1 MCVFSRKIRSLGRVS
16 CAGENA
22 CRRRTIFIVRS
33 LSLKMKSMR
42 AKSAFSKATANIR
55 TFFNAKGF
63 EEKVLEKFCR
73 SLAAR
78 RSCRRRRVKS
88 PAGSSSA
95 AGLVFCPDG
104 RVLGA
109 MRTGAAGFRSVRKGR
124 FSAAFSAARISVRRA
139 KVGMRFAQN
148 EKKPLHIGNA
158 AAWVS
163 PPLGEETHRQR
174 DSNSRHLVLETS
186 ALPTEL
192 CL

>member
-1 MCVFSRKIRSLGRVS
+1 MYWIRPFMGSMCVFSRKIRSLGRVS

-33 LSLKMKSMR
+33 LRLKMKSMR
-42 AKSAFSKATANIR
+42 AKRAFSKATANIR

-88 PAGSSSA
+88 PAGSSFA

-109 MRTGAAGFRSVRKGR
+109 MRPGPSGRGVLRRRS
-124 FSAAFSAARISVRRA
+124 RRQGYPCVA
-139 KVGMRFAQN
+139 QKSGCVLCRTKKNRCILGMQR
-148 EKKPLHIGNA
+148 
-158 AAWVS
+158 
-163 PPLGEETHRQR
+163 LG
-174 DSNSRHLVLETS
+174 
-186 ALPTEL
+186 
-192 CL
+192 